1 MLHTATDSA
10 FLSTI
15 LDNPDDDAPRLVYA
29 DWLDEQGEGDRA
41 EFIRLQVRAARM
53 LPTDPELPGIRARA
67 EYLGRIH
74 HVEWASRLPQFDGVH
89 WEVFHRGFFV
99 AARFD
104 HPDRFF
110 AHARDVFSAA
120 PIQELRLHQFANTH
134 VPGLAKTVFLKRVRV
149 LDLNDG
155 NKIGNSGAEALMDS
169 RHLGRLQVLKLRLNG
184 MGPAGVRAI
193 GMSSYARSLID
204 LRLERNDLFDDG
216 LVYVAESRALTH
228 LKQLDMERTQA
239 GDDGVKALARTKFV
253 KGLEWLN
260 LSNNRITDGGLMALA
275 ESDAMTE
282 VRDLFLSGNAI
293 TGVGV
298 AALASSPR
306 FAGLERV
313 FLRQNQI
320 RDDGAEALARSP
332 YLSHIRELHHGENRI
347 TDFAADLLR
356 KRFQSRVNVH

>member
-1 MLHTATDSA
+1 MPRTATDSA
-10 FLSTI
+10 FLATI
-15 LDNPDDDAPRLVYA
+15 LDHPDDDAPRLVYA
-29 DWLDEQGEGDRA
+29 DWLDDHGDADRA

-53 LPTDPELPGIRARA
+53 LQTDPELPGIRARA

-120 PIQELRLHQFANTH
+120 PVQELRLHQFANTH
-134 VPGLAKTVFLKRVRV
+134 VPGLARTVFLQRVRV

-155 NKIGNSGAEALMDS
+155 NKIGNSGAEALMES
-169 RHLGRLQVLKLRLNG
+169 RHLGRLTVLKLRLNG

-193 GMSSYARSLID
+193 GMSSYARALID

-216 LVYVAESRALTH
+216 LVYVAESRALSH
-228 LKQLDMERTQA
+228 LKQLDMERTQT
-239 GDDGVKALARTKFV
+239 GDGGTRALARTKFV
-253 KGLEWLN
+253 QGLEWLN
-260 LSNNRITDGGLMALA
+260 LSNNRITDGGLVALA
-275 ESDAMTE
+275 ESDAMTG

-293 TGVGV
+293 TGAGV

-320 RDDGAEALARSP
+320 RDDGAEALANSP
-332 YLSHIRELHHGENRI
+332 YLEHIRELHLGENRI
-347 TDFAADLLR
+347 SDFAGDMLR
-356 KRFQSRVNVH
+356 RRFRSRVNLF

>member
-1 MLHTATDSA
+1 MLHSATDSA

-41 EFIRLQVRAARM
+41 EFIRLQVREARM
-53 LPTDPELPGIRARA
+53 APDDPELPGVHARA
-67 EYLGRIH
+67 EYLVRIH
-74 HVEWASRLPQFDGVH
+74 HVEWASRLPRFDGVH
-89 WEVFHRGFFV
+89 WEVFDRGFFV

-104 HPDRFF
+104 HPDRFS
-110 AHARDVFSAA
+110 AHARAVFSAA

-134 VPGLAKTVFLKRVRV
+134 VPGLARTVFLQRIKV

-155 NKIGNSGAEALMDS
+155 NKIGNSGAQTLMDS
-169 RHLGRLQVLKLRLNG
+169 RHLGRLAVLKLRLNG

-204 LRLERNDLFDDG
+204 VRLERNDLFDDG

-239 GDDGVKALARTKFV
+239 GDDGVKALARTMFV

-275 ESDAMTE
+275 ESVAMTE

-293 TGVGV
+293 TGAGV
-298 AALASSPR
+298 TALASSPR

-332 YLSHIRELHHGENRI
+332 YLSRIRELHLGENRI
-347 TDFAADLLR
+347 SDFAADLLR